1 MDAHLF
7 WVLVA
12 VLRLSQVAT
21 DGDCSLVVVQLLSVV
36 ASLVGE
42 HKLQGM
48 WASAFAARGLNR
60 TAACQASLSMESSRP
75 EYWHG

>member
-48 WASAFAARGLNR
+48 WASAFAARGLN
-60 TAACQASLSMESSRP
+60 CCGLQVP
-75 EYWHG
+75 ELGLNSFGGKA